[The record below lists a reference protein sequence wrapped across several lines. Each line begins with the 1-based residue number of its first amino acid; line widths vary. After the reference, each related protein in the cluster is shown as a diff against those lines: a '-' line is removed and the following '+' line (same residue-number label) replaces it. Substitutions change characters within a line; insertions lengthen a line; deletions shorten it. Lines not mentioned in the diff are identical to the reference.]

1 MENSIKGNLINF
13 VNPHNYGL
21 FEIDLTE
28 NIIDYLW
35 EISNKAKNKGN
46 SIKERL
52 VGNISNS
59 YVVEDENNYFYNE
72 IILPILGS
80 YDKINRGHHPIKNS
94 VWTKDCFK
102 ESIIGVNNEMI
113 NTEFKL
119 QEFWVNYQNKHE
131 FNPIHNHGG
140 VYSFVI
146 WLKIPYDYEDQCKLP
161 QFKGTK
167 KSDLK
172 PGCFQ
177 FHYHNILGNNVSR
190 TYFLNKEEHEGK
202 MLFFPASLP
211 HEVYPFY
218 DTDEQRV
225 SMSGNIFLTGRKPS
239 SNIRVDIT

>member
-13 VNPHNYGL
+13 VNPNNYGF

-35 EISNKAKNKGN
+35 KISNKAKNKGN
-46 SIKERL
+46 SIKEKL
-52 VGNISNS
+52 VGNISSS
-59 YVVEDENNYFYNE
+59 YGVEDENNYFYNE
-72 IILPILGS
+72 ILLPILGS
-80 YDKINRGHHPIKNS
+80 YDKINRGNHPVRFSGWDKG
-94 VWTKDCFK
+94 CFK
-102 ESIIGVNNEMI
+102 KSILNLDNEMI
-113 NTEFKL
+113 NTKFKL
-119 QEFWVNYQNKHE
+119 ETFWVNYQNKHE
-131 FNPIHNHGG
+131 FNPIHNHTG

-167 KSDLK
+167 KSDLR

-177 FHYHNILGNNVSR
+177 FRYHNILGESIAQ

-202 MLFFPASLP
+202 MLFFPSSLG
-211 HEVYPFY
+211 HEVFPFY

-225 SMSGNIFLTGRKPS
+225 SMSGNIVLSGHEVT
-239 SNIRVDIT
+239 